1 MAFVHGERGIS
12 QRVISYWWAFGRL
25 RAIAS
30 LKDGLSSDGYPP
42 RMSVIL
48 HCAETRGTEGV
59 FRISFGDPFLLLEQK
74 TNGKC
79 SASLYDCSEE
89 EKLFVKRLKL
99 IKADIHA
106 QLKACD
112 CDISE

>member
-30 LKDGLSSDGYPP
+30 LKTGLAV
-42 RMSVIL
+42 MVIRHECPSYCIAQKRVAL
-48 HCAETRGTEGV
+48 REFSELVLGTL
-59 FRISFGDPFLLLEQK
+59 SLLLEQK

>member
-1 MAFVHGERGIS
+1 
-12 QRVISYWWAFGRL
+12 
-25 RAIAS
+25 
-30 LKDGLSSDGYPP
+30 
-42 RMSVIL
+42 
-48 HCAETRGTEGV
+48 
-59 FRISFGDPFLLLEQK
+59 
-74 TNGKC
+74 
-79 SASLYDCSEE
+79 LYDCSEE

>member
-1 MAFVHGERGIS
+1 MVIRHECPSYCIA
-12 QRVISYWWAFGRL
+12 QKRVAL
-25 RAIAS
+25 REFS
-30 LKDGLSSDGYPP
+30 ELVLGTLS
-42 RMSVIL
+42 
-48 HCAETRGTEGV
+48 
-59 FRISFGDPFLLLEQK
+59 LLLEQK

-79 SASLYDCSEE
+79 SASLHDCSEE